1 MPTLEQA
8 LQSAGLSEKEAKV
21 YLAAL
26 ELGSAGAVQIAR
38 KSGINRAT
46 TYLIA
51 ENLMLRGLMS
61 SVEQDGHR
69 LFMSEPPAQLLAR
82 VDKETS
88 TIHERREALAAALP
102 ELEAL
107 VKAGGTP
114 RPSVRYYEGLQGLD
128 AMREIMYRN
137 RRFEI
142 LNAVNMNVPHETLP
156 RENLEAHR
164 KKMKLYDVR
173 GRMLY
178 TCSDSLEE
186 ELFPNPPVVGLW
198 GRRRLPHDRFPFQGE
213 VVIFGDHVAFI
224 SYAGRIS
231 GALIEHAHFA
241 LSMKTIFELAWQEAE
256 KSCIRKG

>member
-61 SVEQDGHR
+61 SVERDGHT
-69 LFMSEPPAQLLAR
+69 LFASEPPSQLLAR
-82 VDKETS
+82 VEKES
-88 TIHERREALAAALP
+88 QTINERRASLAAALP

-114 RPSVRYYEGLQGLD
+114 RPSVRYYEGLQGLE
-128 AMREIMYRN
+128 AMREVLYKN
-137 RRFEI
+137 RRHEI
-142 LNAVNMNVPHETLP
+142 LNAANINISRESLP

-164 KKMKLYDVR
+164 KRLKLYDVR
-173 GRMLY
+173 GRLLY
-178 TCSDSLEE
+178 TCSD
-186 ELFPNPPVVGLW
+186 ELNQEMFPATPVTGLW
-198 GRRRLPHDRFPFQGE
+198 QRRRLPADRFPFHGE

-224 SYAGRIS
+224 SYSGKIS

-241 LSMKTIFELAWQEAE
+241 LSMKTIFEMAWQEAE
-256 KSCIRKG
+256 KNCLQK

>member
-1 MPTLEQA
+1 MPSLEQS

-61 SVEQDGHR
+61 SVEHEGHT
-69 LFMSEPPAQLLAR
+69 LFASEPPSQLLAR
-82 VDKETS
+82 V
-88 TIHERREALAAALP
+88 ERESQTLEERKLSLSAALP

-114 RPSVRYYEGLQGLD
+114 RPSVRYYEGLQGLE
-128 AMREIMYRN
+128 AMREILYKN
-137 RRFEI
+137 RRHEI
-142 LNAVNMNVPHETLP
+142 LNAANMNITHEILP
-156 RENLEAHR
+156 RENLDAHR
-164 KKMKLYDVR
+164 NRLKLYDVR

-178 TCSDSLEE
+178 TCSE
-186 ELFPNPPVVGLW
+186 ELDKELFSASPSGGLW
-198 GRRRLPHDRFPFQGE
+198 VRRRLPPDRFPFHGE
-213 VVIFGDHVAFI
+213 VVIFGDYVAFI

-241 LSMKTIFELAWQEAE
+241 LSMKTIFEMAWKEAE
-256 KSCIRKG
+256 NNSV

>member
-1 MPTLEQA
+1 MPTLEQS
-8 LQSAGLSEKEAKV
+8 LQAAGLSEKEAKV

-26 ELGSAGAVQIAR
+26 ELGAAGAVQISR

-61 SVEQDGHR
+61 SVDKDGHT
-69 LFMSEPPAQLLAR
+69 LFSSEPPAQLVAR
-82 VDKETS
+82 VEKESQTLNA
-88 TIHERREALAAALP
+88 RRESLAAALP

-114 RPSVRYYEGLQGLD
+114 RPSVRYYEGLQGLE
-128 AMREIMYRN
+128 AMREVLYRN
-137 RRFEI
+137 RRHEI
-142 LNAVNMNVPHETLP
+142 LNAANVDISEEALP
-156 RENLEAHR
+156 RENLAAHR

-173 GRMLY
+173 GRLLY
-178 TCSDSLEE
+178 TCSEARHQ
-186 ELFPNPPVVGLW
+186 ELFSAPSASGLW
-198 GRRRLPHDRFPFQGE
+198 ERRRLPAEKFPFHGE

-224 SYAGRIS
+224 TYSGRVA

-241 LSMKTIFELAWQEAE
+241 LSMKTIFELAWKEAE
-256 KSCIRKG
+256 KNLVK

>member
-1 MPTLEQA
+1 MPSLEQA

-26 ELGSAGAVQIAR
+26 ELGAAGAVQIAR
-38 KSGINRAT
+38 KSGINRGT

-61 SVEQDGHR
+61 SVERDGHT
-69 LFMSEPPAQLLAR
+69 LFSSEPPGQLLTR
-82 VDKETS
+82 IEKES
-88 TIHERREALAAALP
+88 QTIEERKRGLEAALP

-114 RPSVRYYEGLQGLD
+114 RPSVRYYEGLQGLE
-128 AMREIMYRN
+128 AMREVLYKN
-137 RRFEI
+137 RRHEV
-142 LNAVNMNVPHETLP
+142 LNAANMNITNDILP
-156 RENLEAHR
+156 RENLDFHR
-164 KKMKLYDVR
+164 KKLKLYDVR

-178 TCSDSLEE
+178 TCSDDLDK
-186 ELFPNPPVVGLW
+186 ELFSASPSEGLW
-198 GRRRLPHDRFPFQGE
+198 TRRRLPADRFPFHGE

-224 SYAGRIS
+224 SYSGHIA

-241 LSMKTIFELAWQEAE
+241 LSMKTIFEMAWKEAE
-256 KSCIRKG
+256 KNVLK